1 MAPRLADDPEA
12 ARLLAAAG
20 DIRNVYTAA
29 SGALVNAFAH
39 YYRAEISRSLSW
51 RDRVDRTTNWA
62 IATVAAVLSVSLSQP
77 QQHHGLL
84 LFAMTIVFLLLL
96 IESRRYRYLEI
107 SRRRT
112 RLFERG
118 YHAQVFSPSAAPDGA
133 WLEELAASLICP
145 KFTISLPQAMAHRL
159 RRNYFW
165 IFLILLAAWLLKV
178 VGSVGFGLIRLE
190 PAALHLTAGIG
201 WTPGW
206 IVLLVVLAFYAYLVY
221 IMVRHGSPREEILG
235 EAHV

>member
-1 MAPRLADDPEA
+1 MTAGMADDPET
-12 ARLLAAAG
+12 ARLFSIP
-20 DIRNVYTAA
+20 DDVRNVFPAN
-29 SGALVNAFAH
+29 SGERVNAFAH

-51 RDRVDRTTNWA
+51 RDRLDRTTNWA
-62 IATVAAVLSVSLSQP
+62 IAAMAAILSVSLSQP
-77 QQHHGLL
+77 HQHHGLL

-96 IESRRYRYLEI
+96 IESRRYRYFEI

-118 YHAQVFSPSAAPDGA
+118 YHSQVISPSSAPEGA
-133 WLEELAASLICP
+133 WLKELAASLRSP
-145 KFTISLPQAMAHRL
+145 EFTITLSQAMAHRL
-159 RRNYFW
+159 RRNYIW

-178 VGSVGFGLIRLE
+178 VGSVEVGHIRLE
-190 PAALHLTAGIG
+190 PASLHLNAGIG

-206 IVLLVVLAFYAYLVY
+206 LVLLLVVGFYAYLGY
-221 IMVRHGSPREEILG
+221 IMVRYGSPREERLG